1 MTNDLQLAE
10 DKHNL
15 KTHFLN
21 LLNPNDFSDCE
32 GKCYTPIIEQSLSL
46 VDRGGEAANKADNIA
61 EKTHE
66 EITFI
71 EEREKLDGV
80 PVTKF
85 TTEDKELFDELLPKH
100 YQGQD
105 NEAQQ
110 RTVVNHEA
118 MCFEFNAAARDEQS
132 KPMGQ
137 RKRIF
142 AKAAALLKWHHKN
155 KNEN

>member
-15 KTHFLN
+15 ETHFSD
-21 LLNPNDFSDCE
+21 LLNPGDFSDCG
-32 GKCYTPIIEQSLSL
+32 GKCYIPIVEQSLSL
-46 VDRGGEAANKADNIA
+46 VHLGGEAANKADDTA
-61 EKTHE
+61 ERTHE

-71 EEREKLDGV
+71 EERENLDGV

-105 NEAQQ
+105 
-110 RTVVNHEA
+110 
-118 MCFEFNAAARDEQS
+118 DETQ
-132 KPMGQ
+132 
-137 RKRIF
+137 
-142 AKAAALLKWHHKN
+142 
-155 KNEN
+155 